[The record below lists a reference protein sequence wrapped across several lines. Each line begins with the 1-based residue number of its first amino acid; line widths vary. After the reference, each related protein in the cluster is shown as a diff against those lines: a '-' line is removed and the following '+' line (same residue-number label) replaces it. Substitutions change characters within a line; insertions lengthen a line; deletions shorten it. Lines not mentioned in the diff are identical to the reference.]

1 MATRVDGFTRVS
13 RVGKL
18 NLVDLAG
25 SERVRV
31 SGATGQR
38 LEESKKINASLSA
51 LGNVIAALCESQKGG
66 MRKHVPYR
74 DSKLTRLLED
84 SLGGNCRTTMLA
96 TISPAA
102 EASSETLSTL
112 KFATRA
118 KRVTN
123 APRLNEDLDQASLLR
138 KYERELRRLR
148 AELEER
154 NRNVVDQRRLLELE
168 ERRRRAEEDKMAAI
182 RALEA
187 RSKEFMRE
195 KEQKRGLEEQI
206 MKLTSQMI
214 STERP
219 TGEDVGDGDVRRS
232 ITVKSQGRTNTASEI
247 DDRLADLERERECI
261 EHDKAQ
267 VERYKQLLLKQRDIM
282 IALTQRLNE
291 RDEQIMA
298 LQDELDAYDKNQA
311 ALENKLD
318 EKTALCIHL
327 QRVSLEG
334 SSQDLR
340 SADTASVTIELRR
353 ELEAVH
359 LEKHALERRREKPL
373 HESGTSKVNKHTAG
387 GDMSQRQG
395 DNNSTRV
402 CELSNLLEFRDKERK
417 AVQTIFEKKIAVL
430 IDSIATTID
439 VIPNSAPKA
448 AALKDLNALM
458 RLVRASVDALK
469 QADSYS
475 TPLQK

>member
-1 MATRVDGFTRVS
+1 
-13 RVGKL
+13 
-18 NLVDLAG
+18 
-25 SERVRV
+25 
-31 SGATGQR
+31 
-38 LEESKKINASLSA
+38 
-51 LGNVIAALCESQKGG
+51 
-66 MRKHVPYR
+66 
-74 DSKLTRLLED
+74 
-84 SLGGNCRTTMLA
+84 
-96 TISPAA
+96 
-102 EASSETLSTL
+102 
-112 KFATRA
+112 
-118 KRVTN
+118 
-123 APRLNEDLDQASLLR
+123 
-138 KYERELRRLR
+138 
-148 AELEER
+148 
-154 NRNVVDQRRLLELE
+154 
-168 ERRRRAEEDKMAAI
+168 
-182 RALEA
+182 
-187 RSKEFMRE
+187 MRE

-334 SSQDLR
+334 VSQDLR
-340 SADTASVTIELRR
+340 STDTTSVTMELRR
-353 ELEAVH
+353 ELDAVR
-359 LEKHALERRREKPL
+359 LEENALERRREKPL

-439 VIPNSAPKA
+439 VTPNSAPKA

-458 RLVRASVDALK
+458 QLAARQLMGCLLSSLLCPIIGDLYVPQWTL
-469 QADSYS
+469 
-475 TPLQK
+475 

>member
-1 MATRVDGFTRVS
+1 
-13 RVGKL
+13 
-18 NLVDLAG
+18 
-25 SERVRV
+25 
-31 SGATGQR
+31 
-38 LEESKKINASLSA
+38 
-51 LGNVIAALCESQKGG
+51 
-66 MRKHVPYR
+66 
-74 DSKLTRLLED
+74 
-84 SLGGNCRTTMLA
+84 
-96 TISPAA
+96 
-102 EASSETLSTL
+102 
-112 KFATRA
+112 
-118 KRVTN
+118 
-123 APRLNEDLDQASLLR
+123 
-138 KYERELRRLR
+138 
-148 AELEER
+148 
-154 NRNVVDQRRLLELE
+154 
-168 ERRRRAEEDKMAAI
+168 
-182 RALEA
+182 
-187 RSKEFMRE
+187 MRE

-232 ITVKSQGRTNTASEI
+232 ITVKSQGRANTALEI
-247 DDRLADLERERECI
+247 DNRLADLERERECI

-334 SSQDLR
+334 VSQDLR
-340 SADTASVTIELRR
+340 STDTTSVTMELRR
-353 ELEAVH
+353 ELDAVR
-359 LEKHALERRREKPL
+359 LEENALERRREKPL

-387 GDMSQRQG
+387 GDMLQRQG

-439 VIPNSAPKA
+439 VTPNSAPKA

-458 RLVRASVDALK
+458 QLAARQLMGCLLSSLLC
-469 QADSYS
+469 
-475 TPLQK
+475 TI

>member
-1 MATRVDGFTRVS
+1 
-13 RVGKL
+13 
-18 NLVDLAG
+18 
-25 SERVRV
+25 
-31 SGATGQR
+31 
-38 LEESKKINASLSA
+38 
-51 LGNVIAALCESQKGG
+51 
-66 MRKHVPYR
+66 
-74 DSKLTRLLED
+74 
-84 SLGGNCRTTMLA
+84 
-96 TISPAA
+96 
-102 EASSETLSTL
+102 
-112 KFATRA
+112 
-118 KRVTN
+118 
-123 APRLNEDLDQASLLR
+123 
-138 KYERELRRLR
+138 
-148 AELEER
+148 
-154 NRNVVDQRRLLELE
+154 
-168 ERRRRAEEDKMAAI
+168 
-182 RALEA
+182 
-187 RSKEFMRE
+187 MRE

-232 ITVKSQGRTNTASEI
+232 ITVKSQGRTNTALEI
-247 DDRLADLERERECI
+247 DNRLADLERERECI

-334 SSQDLR
+334 VSQDLR
-340 SADTASVTIELRR
+340 STDTTSVTMELRR
-353 ELEAVH
+353 ELDAVR
-359 LEKHALERRREKPL
+359 LEENALERRREKPL
-373 HESGTSKVNKHTAG
+373 HESGTSKVNTHTAG
-387 GDMSQRQG
+387 GDMLQRQG

-458 RLVRASVDALK
+458 QLAARQLMGRLLSSLLC
-469 QADSYS
+469 
-475 TPLQK
+475 TI